1 MKKLFSLL
9 LALCLLLSLAACGAA
24 PVETAPQTTATEAPT
39 ETTVPAPITPQSSID
54 ALQGKKILFVGN
66 SYTYYG
72 RVVTP
77 QGGILSQAER
87 DDNRAMF
94 YYLCQEKGIDVSVT
108 NWTFGAH
115 TLADLFT
122 TCVANRGCD
131 GVHHADYLT
140 DRSFDYV
147 VLQQAGN
154 PRAATLSAE
163 EFLQQCDDVIAFF
176 KAANPNAQ
184 FLFLVHHFA
193 HQNSFGWLEALP
205 RLAERGVKVV
215 DWGKLV
221 WELIGTSPFDKNSF
235 IVCRSEKDGFHPNP
249 LTGYLTA
256 LMTYCAITGQSAV
269 GQPCSFCGNTE
280 LEPRYSFPDYMARHY
295 TYGQCHTNFP
305 EIFTSKETMTA
316 LQKLAD
322 QYLAK

>member
-1 MKKLFSLL
+1 MLN
-9 LALCLLLSLAACGAA
+9 
-24 PVETAPQTTATEAPT
+24 
-39 ETTVPAPITPQSSID
+39 
-54 ALQGKKILFVGN
+54 GKKIIFVGN

-72 RVVTP
+72 NCVLEQKCTVLGQDARSNDH
-77 QGGILSQAER
+77 GY
-87 DDNRAMF
+87 F
-94 YYLCQEKGIDVSVT
+94 YRLCKENGMQVKVT

-122 TCVANRGCD
+122 ACAASRGCE

-140 DRSFDYV
+140 DRGFDYV

-154 PRAATLSAE
+154 PRAAALSAE
-163 EFLQQCDDVIAFF
+163 EFLRQCDDIIAFF
-176 KAANPNAQ
+176 KAANPKAQ

-221 WELIGTSPFDKNSF
+221 WELICAKAGPFDKNSF

-269 GQPCSFCGNTE
+269 GQPCSFCGDE
-280 LEPRYSFPDYMARHY
+280 SIDPLYSFSDYLARHY

-305 EIFTSKETMTA
+305 EIFASKETMTA

-322 QYLAK
+322 QHLAK